1 MNYGRPTIEEIVVNL
16 AKKYMGAVMSV
27 PAIWFAKTRENKSST
42 DWDGFINGLRA
53 IKYGG
58 VLNFE
63 TAPVL
68 TSFPDEMKEGALAF
82 IAQIGKYFAGK
93 IAE

>member
-1 MNYGRPTIEEIVVNL
+1 
-16 AKKYMGAVMSV
+16 MSV

-42 DWDGFINGLRA
+42 NWEGFINGLRA

-68 TSFPDEMKEGALAF
+68 TSFPTEIKADVLGF
-82 IAQIGKYFAGK
+82 INRIGKYYLYEIDG
-93 IAE
+93 